1 MSKLFGLEVQ
11 RLFLEMILHDP
22 TCFVRVQNIFNVN
35 NFDRTLRP
43 SAEFIFDH
51 CEKHSTMPL
60 LSQINAVCEQ
70 TFEPVEGMSDEHVDW
85 FLDEFESFTKQKE
98 LTRAIREA
106 MDLLDKG
113 EYDPVET
120 LIKNAV
126 QIGLTKDLGLN
137 YFDDPIARLNMLR
150 STNGLGSTGWLSV
163 DQILLG
169 GVNRGE
175 LNIIIAGSGGGKS
188 LFMQNQAVNW
198 VLSGLNGVYIT
209 LELSNELCAKRV
221 DSMMTN
227 IAGKEIFKNINDV
240 ELKVKM
246 LQKKSGEFYFK
257 YMNAQSK
264 VGDIRTYIRELQIKT
279 GIKVDFVVVD
289 YLDLV
294 MPSGVKINPTDLFTK
309 DKYVSEELRNLAKDL
324 NVFFI
329 TACQINRGGVDEV
342 EYNHSHISGGI
353 SKIMTADNVFAG
365 YMTNSMREAG
375 RFQLQ
380 FLKTRNSNGVGK
392 KVELH
397 FDTETLKLRDLTED
411 EQEQKRPSFMDS
423 LKPAVTVTNNENQIS
438 RNASFN
444 KPEANSSKL
453 KEMLAQIKAANK

>member
-1 MSKLFGLEVQ
+1 MSKVYGPDLQ
-11 RLFLEMILHDP
+11 KLFLEIILQDP
-22 TCFVRVQNIFNVN
+22 TCFVRVQNIFNIE
-35 NFDRTLRP
+35 NFERTLRP
-43 SAEFIFDH
+43 AAEFIETH
-51 CEKHSTMPL
+51 CQNHSTMPL
-60 LSQINAVCEQ
+60 IPQINAI
-70 TFEPVEGMSDEHVDW
+70 TGIDFSPIEGLTIEHVDW
-85 FLDEFESFTKQKE
+85 FLDEFEGFTRQKE
-98 LTRAIREA
+98 LVRAIHLA
-106 MDLLDKG
+106 MDHLDNG
-113 EYDPVET
+113 EYDPVEKI
-120 LIKNAV
+120 IKDAV

-137 YFDDPIARLNMLR
+137 YFADPVARLEMLR
-150 STNGLGSTGWLSV
+150 SNNGQGPTGWTTI
-163 DQILLG
+163 DDILYG

-198 VLSGLNGVYIT
+198 VLQGLNGVYIT

-227 IAGKEIFKNINDV
+227 IPGKEIFKNIEDV
-240 ELKVKM
+240 ELRVKM
-246 LQKKSGEFYFK
+246 IGKKSGQFYFK

-264 VGDIRTYIRELQIKT
+264 VGDIRTYIRELQIQT
-279 GIKVDFVVVD
+279 GIQIDFVVVD

-294 MPSGVKINPTDLFTK
+294 MPSGVKINPSDLFTK

-342 EYNHSHISGGI
+342 EYNHSHISGGL

-375 RFQLQ
+375 RFQVQ

-392 KVELH
+392 KAELF
-397 FDTETLKLRDLTED
+397 FDTETLRLRDLTE
-411 EQEQKRPSFMDS
+411 EEKGQTRPNYMDS
-423 LKPAVTVTNNENQIS
+423 LKPSVGVTNNPNMIPKTT
-438 RNASFN
+438 SFN

-453 KEMLAQIKAANK
+453 REMLSQIKSANK